1 MAAAGRAAVAPA
13 HPPAR
18 IPPPDAATRQWY
30 GEDPAVKEVA
40 NRLRRLAELAVSVG
54 VDVRPGQLVVVFA
67 QVENAPLAREIARA
81 AYRAGAS
88 LVESR
93 YFDRHFT
100 RALIE
105 LGPEASLGTSAP
117 WDITMLNTLAAE
129 RGAYIQVSGDPE
141 PELLSDLD
149 GARVG
154 RARPRD
160 VAAEWGR
167 MVSERLVSWTIVAAP
182 NAGWARQVFGKPDV
196 DTLWDAVEKAV
207 RLDRADPVAEWRAH
221 IARLDRLATALSN
234 RRFDSLRYRGPGTD
248 FTVGLLPS
256 GRWRSGNFE
265 TVFGHKHVPNLPTE
279 EVFTCPDRRRAEGRL
294 RATRPLEVSGT
305 LVRDLEFE
313 FREGR
318 IVEVRALSGA
328 DVVRAQLATDAD
340 AVRLGEVS
348 LVDGSSE
355 VGKLGLTFYNT
366 LFDEN
371 ATCHLAYG
379 DGFAFCVDDEADR
392 KAGLNDSSVHTDF
405 MVGGPEVEVDGRE
418 PGGAWIPILRQDEFQ
433 IN

>member
-1 MAAAGRAAVAPA
+1 V
-13 HPPAR
+13 
-18 IPPPDAATRQWY
+18 I
-30 GEDPAVKEVA
+30 EVA

-54 VDVRPGQLVVVFA
+54 VDVRPGQLVVILA
-67 QVENAPLAREIARA
+67 QLDHAPLAREIARA

-88 LVESR
+88 IVEPR
-93 YFDRHFT
+93 YMDRHFT

-105 LGPEASLGTSAP
+105 LGPESSLGASVP
-117 WDITMLNTLAAE
+117 WDITMLNTLAAD
-129 RGAYIQVSGDPE
+129 RGAFIQVSGDSE
-141 PELLSDLD
+141 PELLADLD
-149 GARVG
+149 GTRVG
-154 RARPRD
+154 KARPHD
-160 VAAEWGR
+160 VMVEWGR

-182 NAGWARQVFGKPDV
+182 TTGWAQQVFGKPDV
-196 DTLWDAVEKAV
+196 DALWSAVERAV
-207 RLDRADPVAEWRAH
+207 RLDRPDPVAEWRAH
-221 IARLDRLATALSN
+221 IARLDRLATALTD

-265 TVFGHKHVPNLPTE
+265 TVSGHKHVPNLPTE
-279 EVFTCPDRRRAEGRL
+279 EVFTCPDRRRAEGKL
-294 RATRPLEVSGT
+294 RSTRPLQVGGT

-318 IVEVRALSGA
+318 IVEVQARTGA
-328 DVVRAQLATDAD
+328 DVIRGQLATDAN

-371 ATCHLAYG
+371 ATCHVAFG

-392 KAGLNDSSVHTDF
+392 KAGLNESSVHTDF

-418 PGGAWIPILRQDEFQ
+418 PGGAWVPILRRDEFQ